1 MLKLTD
7 IRKNYRARDNH
18 EVAAL
23 DGVSFE
29 LNKGEFVAVQGPSG
43 CGKSTLLLIAGGLLS
58 PDAGTVT
65 IDGADPYAM
74 SANARAGLRA
84 DKIGFVFQQF
94 HLAPYLSVRDNIM
107 APDLAA
113 SQQRGPGRA
122 DELIKE
128 FGLSDRAT
136 HVPDELS
143 TGERQRVALARALF
157 NNPGLILADEPT
169 GNLDPDNSRIVL
181 DRLRDIAQQGAAVLM
196 VTHDETAAK
205 AADRI
210 EKLREG
216 KRETA

>member
-1 MLKLTD
+1 MLTLAD
-7 IRKNYRARDNH
+7 IRKTYRSRDNH
-18 EVAAL
+18 EVAAV

-29 LNKGEFVAVQGPSG
+29 LKKGEFVAVQGSSG

-58 PDAGTVT
+58 PDSGNVA
-65 IDGADPYAM
+65 IDGADPYGM
-74 SANARAGLRA
+74 SANARSALRA
-84 DKIGFVFQQF
+84 EKIGFVFQQF

-107 APDLAA
+107 APDLA
-113 SQQRGPGRA
+113 SLSKRGPERA
-122 DELIKE
+122 DELMKE
-128 FGLSDRAT
+128 FGLTGRAT

-181 DRLRDIAQQGAAVLM
+181 DRLREIAKQGAAVLM
-196 VTHDETAAK
+196 VTHDESAAQ

-210 EKLREG
+210 ERLNAGRREVV
-216 KRETA
+216 

>member
-1 MLKLTD
+1 MLTLAD

-29 LNKGEFVAVQGPSG
+29 LNKGEFIAVQGPSG
-43 CGKSTLLLIAGGLLS
+43 CGKSTLLLVAGGLLS
-58 PDAGTVT
+58 PDAGMVT
-65 IDGADPYAM
+65 IDGADPYAL
-74 SANARAGLRA
+74 SANARAALRA
-84 DKIGFVFQQF
+84 GKIGFVFQQF

-113 SQQRGPGRA
+113 SSKRGPGRA
-122 DELIKE
+122 DELMQD
-128 FGLSDRAT
+128 FGLADRAT

-143 TGERQRVALARALF
+143 VGERQRVALARALF

-181 DRLRDIAQQGAAVLM
+181 DRLREIAKQGAAVLM

-210 EKLREG
+210 ERLREG